1 MLQGQLCLSMEVIGE
16 GPFFSFVKSLA
27 YHAVATHKAAFTGR
41 QAKPSIVRKTAYAP
55 TLTLTSTFGKT
66 LCIQSIF
73 GGNYR

>member
-1 MLQGQLCLSMEVIGE
+1 MEVIGE

-27 YHAVATHKAAFTGR
+27 YHAVETMAHKAAFTGR
-41 QAKPSIVRKTAYAP
+41 QAKPRIVRKTAYAP

-73 GGNYR
+73 GSNYR